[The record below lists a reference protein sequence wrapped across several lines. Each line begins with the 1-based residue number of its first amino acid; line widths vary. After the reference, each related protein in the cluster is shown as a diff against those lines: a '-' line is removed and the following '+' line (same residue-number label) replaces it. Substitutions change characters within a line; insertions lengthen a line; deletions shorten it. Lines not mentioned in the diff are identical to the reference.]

1 MHTTN
6 SPKLGR
12 ADRVHRTGRIRRATQ
27 RGAPTSPPTRSRAS
41 AVATVAGPTDPA
53 PSYSRER
60 TLRAAN
66 CLGAHSQQQPARVA
80 FACMVAIV
88 PSVATRH
95 PESTRGRRRSCV
107 MPGCSPTSRASC
119 RSAWTASEEP
129 SCQHARDTRWP
140 TVSHKHGARRAS
152 TCAAAA
158 GIPAAGRGQ
167 HACTFLP
174 ATSAS
179 HPCSC
184 LTPPKPGGIAPRRTT
199 VVQLL
204 CSRASKPDVAPW
216 QRLAAMVEAAA
227 GTVGD
232 RPAATGGAADGS
244 ETRKLVSEAY
254 AREEILPVSEPNPS
268 AISSR

>member
-1 MHTTN
+1 MIRCWRRQEITMGIKGDTF
-6 SPKLGR
+6 
-12 ADRVHRTGRIRRATQ
+12 HRHSSIWGTE
-27 RGAPTSPPTRSRAS
+27 S
-41 AVATVAGPTDPA
+41 ALH
-53 PSYSRER
+53 R
-60 TLRAAN
+60 L
-66 CLGAHSQQQPARVA
+66 
-80 FACMVAIV
+80 
-88 PSVATRH
+88 
-95 PESTRGRRRSCV
+95 
-107 MPGCSPTSRASC
+107 SC

-244 ETRKLVSEAY
+244 ETRKLESEAL
-254 AREEILPVSEPNPS
+254 AREEIYSYRTMVL
-268 AISSR
+268 ISTGSHNQHVRYCIT